1 MKKLLIA
8 LLVLLP
14 AISNAQEFKVVSSAV
29 SIRQLP
35 MGKLEKT
42 LDNGE
47 IGSLENIYSFWGKT
61 DNGWVNLDYTSFN
74 FPTFTE
80 TGKLPLKF
88 ILLTS
93 PRNID
98 NLNLDE
104 NDVIYVAREKGGRA
118 ACIFRNKIFVIPVS
132 NFNVESTTFSI
143 VVVNRKVT
151 LSDGINSVEL
161 KPGTALLKGN
171 GGFVFQNH
179 FYNSLEPEENF
190 TADVDTD
197 SILKEVNRLIDIFNS
212 AKLSS
217 PLADR
222 LGYYVKTL
230 SVRDSDLKLV
240 KTEDGG
246 VGITIN
252 LRYKF
257 FLKDGK
263 PITGRKT
270 RLFLKKSNYEFW
282 RRLTE
287 ELFKSGINKFVDIQI
302 YRFNGENTFE
312 NCGFVDS
319 SYHLYKSGKL
329 ENWKDFLDASESSLS
344 DDLWFFADQVYER
357 LEDD

>member
-8 LLVLLP
+8 LLTVLP
-14 AISNAQEFKVVSSAV
+14 AISNAQELKVVSSAV

-42 LDNGE
+42 LNNGE
-47 IGSLENIYSFWGKT
+47 TAPLENIHSFWGKT

-74 FPTFTE
+74 FPLFTE

-88 ILLTS
+88 ILFTS
-93 PRNID
+93 PRNIN
-98 NLNLDE
+98 NLNLGE
-104 NDVIYVAREKGGRA
+104 NDVIYVAREKDGQA
-118 ACIFRNKIFVIPVS
+118 ACVFRNKVFVIPLS
-132 NFNVESTTFSI
+132 NLNVESATFSI
-143 VVVNRKVT
+143 VVVNRKAT
-151 LSDGINSVEL
+151 LSDGFNSVEV

-179 FYNSLEPEENF
+179 FYSNLEPEEKFPTYVN
-190 TADVDTD
+190 TD
-197 SILKEVNRLIDIFNS
+197 LVLKEVNRLVDIFNS

-230 SVRDSDLKLV
+230 PVRDSDLKLIR
-240 KTEDGG
+240 TEDGG
-246 VGITIN
+246 LGITVN

-257 FLKDGK
+257 FLKNGE
-263 PITGRKT
+263 PIIGRKT

-282 RRLTE
+282 RKLTE
-287 ELFKSGINKFVDIQI
+287 ELFKSGIDKFVDIRI
-302 YRFNGENTFE
+302 YRFDGENSFE

-329 ENWKDFLDASESSLS
+329 ENWRDFLDASESSLS